1 MKKIISLLLSFVVVI
16 MTSCAFLFESVYAET
31 SEVLGFPCGLNATA
45 YLDRKTGM
53 LTVKGKG
60 EMNFFYDDVPW
71 WAYRNEIYSVV
82 VEEGITK
89 IASTAFLD
97 CDITRITLPASL
109 EKIGDDALSMTDIEE
124 IIIPDNSGLC
134 EFYVT
139 SYFRKTPWYKNQP
152 DGPVYL
158 GNMLLEYKGTMPAN
172 TEIAVKNGTY
182 AINCYAFNNQKNLV
196 DITVPESVER
206 VGYNAFYG
214 TAWFNSKPYY
224 EPVYVG
230 KVLYFYNFP
239 WRAVESS
246 DIKEQLVIPEGI
258 VSISEGAF
266 SGHCTFK
273 NIVLS
278 ESLEYI
284 GVQAFSQ
291 CYHLEKITVPENSRL
306 NYIDDAAFY
315 DCNNLEDIAFPEG
328 FECIGINAFLSCETL
343 ENISIPSSVND
354 IGLTAFEPNTLET
367 FVVDSDSPYYCTDEN
382 GILYSKDKTIVF
394 GSYQKMTVEELVL
407 PDTVKKIAAQAFIT
421 SPVKRF
427 VLPDSVE
434 EIEFEAFGESEV
446 EYINIPYGV
455 KRISDYAFHFC
466 ANLKEAE
473 IPKTVEFIDSM
484 AFDSCGSLEKIVIPA
499 EVKYIAGDALSD
511 CDALTVYC
519 YEDTTAYYYAT
530 ENDIPYVILEYPDM
544 SELDALIDEYNEL
557 DRDKY
562 FEESLIPLDEAVA
575 KVDMRITVIT
585 QDMVD
590 EWIKEIQTAKAQ
602 LKYLPADYT
611 EVDTAKLRAELVDR
625 SLYTQESLSILDEA
639 LADVDETLDVLKQ
652 SMVAEYAKAINDAI
666 DNLVFLPADYTQVN
680 KAISE
685 NEKLDRLLYSQA
697 TLAVLDQSINSVDYT
712 LNITQQSI
720 VNGFADRIYSAIA
733 SLAYADVVLR
743 NEPNG
748 VIVSATAKEIYPTT
762 ALTVDMLDPSN
773 YEPANFAVGGN
784 IKSVNYYDIN
794 LIRDGEKVQPDGMVY
809 VKIRIPDG
817 VKPEKCRVYHVTD
830 DPVDPLVRFA
840 STLDGNYIVF
850 ETDHFSEFAVI
861 EVETYLS
868 GISITK
874 MPSKLTCALNE
885 KLDLS
890 DMEIT
895 ALYSDGKTEI
905 ISDYDVSSV
914 DTSSI
919 GTKTVTVYYTFEE
932 TTKSASFAITVTA
945 DKISADIRLNGKS
958 FNEYNKKVVWYKGY
972 SSESLQLECGLPD
985 SENYTVKWSSDNT
998 KVLVDE
1004 NGKVTNKGFFF
1015 PRKATVTVTITDSA
1029 GNVLATDS
1037 IVVRFYKFNFQFS
1050 GIQSVFTTL
1059 RKNGILFF

>member
-1 MKKIISLLLSFVVVI
+1 MKKLISLILSFAVVI
-16 MTSCAFLFESVYAET
+16 TNCVLLLESVHAET
-31 SEVLGFPCGLNATA
+31 SEVLEFPCGLNATA

-71 WAYRNEIYSVV
+71 WAYRNEIYSVK

-89 IASTAFLD
+89 IADISFLD
-97 CDITRITLPASL
+97 SNATQITLPASL

-124 IIIPDNSGLC
+124 IIIPDNSRLR

-139 SYFRKTPWYKNQP
+139 SYLRKIPWYKNQP
-152 DGPVYL
+152 NGPVYL

-172 TEIAVKNGTY
+172 TETTVKNGTY

-196 DITVPESVER
+196 NIIVPESVER
-206 VGYNAFYG
+206 VGYKAFYG

-266 SGHCTFK
+266 SSHCTFK
-273 NIVLS
+273 NIILS
-278 ESLEYI
+278 KSLEYI
-284 GVQAFSQ
+284 GVQAFFQ
-291 CYHLEKITVPENSRL
+291 CYHLEKITVPQNSCL
-306 NYIDDAAFY
+306 KCIDDAAFY

-328 FECIGINAFLSCETL
+328 FERIGINTFLSCETL
-343 ENISIPSSVND
+343 KNISIPSSVND
-354 IGLTAFEPNTLET
+354 IGLTAFEPNTLEI
-367 FVVDSDSPYYCTDEN
+367 FVVDSGSPYYYTDEN
-382 GILYSKDKTIVF
+382 GILYSKDKTTVF

-407 PDTVKKIAAQAFIT
+407 PDTVKKIGAQAFVT
-421 SPVKRF
+421 SSVRKF
-427 VLPDSVE
+427 ILPDSVE

-484 AFDSCGSLEKIVIPA
+484 AFDSCGSLKKIIIPA

-511 CDALTVYC
+511 CDVLTVYC

-575 KVDMRITVIT
+575 KIDMTITVIT
-585 QDMVD
+585 QNMVD
-590 EWIKEIQTAKAQ
+590 EWVSGIRSATEQ
-602 LKYLPADYT
+602 LEYLPADYT
-611 EVDTAKLRAELVDR
+611 EIDIAKLRAKLVDR
-625 SLYTQESLSILDEA
+625 SLYTQESLAILDA
-639 LADVDETLDVLKQ
+639 AISAVDETLDVSNQ
-652 SMVAEYAKAINDAI
+652 SLVAEYAKEINDAI
-666 DNLVFLPADYTQVN
+666 DNLVFLPADYTQVD

-685 NEKLDRLLYSQA
+685 TEKLDKILYSQL
-697 TLAVLDQSINSVDYT
+697 TLAILDQSISSVDYS
-712 LNITQQSI
+712 LDITQQRI
-720 VNGFADRIYSAIA
+720 VDTFADRIYSAIA
-733 SLAYADVVLR
+733 SLEYADVVLR
-743 NEPNG
+743 NESNG

-762 ALTVDMLDPSN
+762 SLTVDMLDPSN

-794 LIRDGEKVQPDGMVY
+794 LIRDGEKVQPDGTVY
-809 VKIRIPDG
+809 VKIKIPDG

-874 MPSKLTCALNE
+874 MPSKLTYALNE
-885 KLDLS
+885 KLNLS

-895 ALYSDGKTEI
+895 ALYSDEKAEI
-905 ISDYDVSSV
+905 IFNYDVSNV

-919 GTKTVTVYYTFEE
+919 GTKTVTVYYTFGKV
-932 TTKSASFAITVTA
+932 TKSASFEITVTA
-945 DKISADIRLNGKS
+945 DKIAADITLNGKS
-958 FNEYNKKVVWYKGY
+958 INEYSKKVAWYRGY
-972 SSESLQLECGLPD
+972 SSESLQLECGLPG

-1004 NGKVTNKGFFF
+1004 SGKVTNKGFFF
-1015 PRKATVTVTITDSA
+1015 PRKATVTVTVTDSA
-1029 GNVLATDS
+1029 GNVLTTDN
-1037 IVVRFYKFNFQFS
+1037 IVVRFYKFNFQLS

-1059 RKNGILFF
+1059 KKNGIFFF

>member
-1 MKKIISLLLSFVVVI
+1 MKKVISLILSFAVVI
-16 MTSCAFLFESVYAET
+16 TSCVLLFESVYAET
-31 SEVLGFPCGLNATA
+31 SKVMEFDCGLDATA

-60 EMNFFYDDVPW
+60 EMNFFYDDIPW
-71 WAYRNEIYSVV
+71 WAYRNEIYSVT

-89 IASTAFLD
+89 IAETAFLD

-124 IIIPDNSGLC
+124 IIIPDNSKLS

-139 SYFRKTPWYKNQP
+139 SYLRKTPWYKSQP

-158 GNMLLEYKGTMPAN
+158 GNMLLEYKGEMPAN
-172 TEIAVKNGTY
+172 TEITVKNGTY
-182 AINCYAFNNQKNLV
+182 AINCYAFNRQKNLV

-214 TAWFNSKPYY
+214 TAWFDSKPYY
-224 EPVYVG
+224 ELVCVG

-239 WRAVESS
+239 WKAVESS
-246 DIKEQLVIPEGI
+246 DITEELIIPEGI

-278 ESLEYI
+278 ESLGYI

-291 CYHLEKITVPENSRL
+291 CYHLEKITVPENSCL
-306 NYIDDAAFY
+306 NCIDDAAFY
-315 DCNNLEDIAFPEG
+315 DCKNLEDIAFPEG
-328 FECIGINAFLSCETL
+328 FERIGINTFLSCETL
-343 ENISIPSSVND
+343 ENISMPSSVND

-367 FVVDSDSPYYCTDEN
+367 FIVDSDNPHYCTDDN
-382 GILYSKDKTIVF
+382 GILYSKDKTTVF
-394 GSYQKMTVEELVL
+394 GSYQKMTVEELAL
-407 PDTVKKIAAQAFIT
+407 PDTVKKIGAQAFVT

-434 EIEFEAFGESEV
+434 EIDFEAFGESAV

-455 KRISDYAFHFC
+455 KRINNHTFYRC
-466 ANLKEAE
+466 YKLKEIE
-473 IPKTVEFIDSM
+473 IPKTVEFIDSN
-484 AFDSCGSLEKIVIPA
+484 AFDSCHVLKKIVIPA
-499 EVKYIAGDALSD
+499 EVNYIAGDALTD
-511 CDALTVYC
+511 CDALEIYC
-519 YEDTTAYYYAT
+519 YINTSAYYHAT

-544 SELDALIDEYNEL
+544 SKLDALTDEYNKL

-590 EWIKEIQTAKAQ
+590 EWIKEILTAKNQ

-611 EVDTAKLRAELVDR
+611 EVYLAKLRAGFINR
-625 SLYTQESLSILDEA
+625 SLYTPESLSILDEA
-639 LADVDETLDVLKQ
+639 IAAVDETLDVSKQ
-652 SMVAEYAKAINDAI
+652 SMVAEYAKAINKAI
-666 DNLVFLPADYTQVN
+666 DNLEYLLADYTAVSV
-680 KAISE
+680 AIAES
-685 NEKLDRLLYSQA
+685 EKLDRLLYSQA
-697 TLAVLDQSINSVDYT
+697 TLAVLDQSISSVDYT

-720 VNGFADRIYSAIA
+720 VDGFAGRIYSAIA
-733 SLAYADVVLR
+733 SLEYADVILR

-762 ALTVDMLDPSN
+762 VLTVDMLDPSN

-784 IKSVNYYDIN
+784 IKSVKYYDIN
-794 LIRDGEKVQPDGMVY
+794 LICEGKKVQPDGTVY

-817 VKPEKCRVYHVTD
+817 VTPEKCRVYHVTD

-868 GISITK
+868 GISITG
-874 MPSKLTCALNE
+874 MPSKLNYALNE
-885 KLDLS
+885 KLNLS

-895 ALYSDGKTEI
+895 ALYSDGKTEL
-905 ISDYDVSSV
+905 ISEYDVSRV

-919 GTKTVTVYYTFEE
+919 GTKTVTVYYTFGEV
-932 TTKSASFAITVTA
+932 TKSASFEITVTA
-945 DKISADIRLNGKS
+945 DKISADITLNGKS
-958 FNEYNKKVVWYKGY
+958 INEYNRKVAWYKGY
-972 SSESLQLECGLPD
+972 SSESLQLECELPH
-985 SENYTVKWSSDNT
+985 SENYTVRWSSDNT
-998 KVLVDE
+998 KIRVDE

-1015 PRKATVTVTITDSA
+1015 PRKATITVTVTDSA

-1037 IVVRFYKFNFQFS
+1037 ITVRFYKFSFQLS

-1059 RKNGILFF
+1059 RKNGILLF